1 MTPTAASLLKSCKCT
16 SRAKKQAKDSSIS
29 LFGGIFLALLPKC
42 HFCILA
48 YSSAITVC
56 GKGTYYDH
64 SPTWTSFISIG
75 LACLT
80 LVFILLNPRGKRTW
94 IATSLVLIGICA
106 IAVSELYTGEMMQYY
121 LGSGV
126 LMMGVWINAN
136 FLYFYRIYIYP
147 LFKKIQKRFLL
158 KGSFE

>member
-1 MTPTAASLLKSCKCT
+1 MTPTTSSAVTPCT
-16 SRAKKQAKDSSIS
+16 CNSRAKKQAKDTSVS
-29 LFGGIFLALLPKC
+29 LFGGILLALLPKC

-56 GKGTYYDH
+56 GRGTYYDH

-80 LVFILLNPRGKRTW
+80 LIFIVMNRRGRRTW
-94 IATSLVLIGICA
+94 VAASLVIVGIVI
-106 IAVSELYTGEMMQYY
+106 IAVSELYTGEMLQYY
-121 LGSGV
+121 AGAFI

-136 FLYFYRIYIYP
+136 FLYFYRVYLYP
-147 LFKKIQKRFLL
+147 LFRRVQKHLML
-158 KGSFE
+158 NKSY